1 MGLLDK
7 MFGGGTNLELRLDT
21 EKIPEGGT
29 LCGTVSLSGG
39 KKPLRLTALKVRL
52 VYVKVEKRDDSPL
65 PNIEMQVLIDNTIA
79 ANADLPPGQLQKYDF
94 SFKVPTGTDPDGEY
108 RVMATADIPK
118 VKDPS
123 AEAKVKV
130 LSPDSEGANR
140 GIFSR
145 LTGKASEDEIL
156 AQFPGLMSSDEDE
169 QTEALSDL
177 NCAAYDDDNNF
188 VNIAGHLGRMMASG
202 TAEVRAAALEAWGT
216 VLNNR
221 AKPEHIQA
229 LVAMANDPSVQSDRR
244 LMREVVTVAAKF
256 AEEGAAQLVHWFAQH
271 QNPEVRKEMAD
282 RLRFDADD
290 EFMEKRAILTA
301 LANDPDA
308 GVRASAI
315 GGLSE
320 HNDEAAMVQEFAQRS
335 MSDPS
340 PEVQAACLSALT
352 LSHHHGFGELV
363 FSSFQQHLQNPHVKV
378 RKELADSCHWLPSD
392 PRLAGIVHALLSD
405 PSPEVRRAMAWQGV
419 NMGDH
424 PQLAELF
431 MRACDDPDEEVAQD
445 ALRGMGRLMGF
456 DNAAQFYRHRMAA
469 RPTEST
475 YWGVYYGI
483 CSDLEDEPA
492 ARALMQELT
501 RAQFAD
507 VASSARESLEDL

>member
-29 LCGTVSLSGG
+29 LSGTVSLSGG
-39 KKPLRLTALKVRL
+39 KKPLKLTALKVRL
-52 VYVKVEKRDDSPL
+52 VYVKVEKSDDSPL
-65 PNIEMQVLIDNTIA
+65 PSIEMQVLLDNTIV
-79 ANADLPPGQLQKYDF
+79 ANAELPPGSLHKYEF

-108 RVMATADIPK
+108 RVIAMADIPK

-123 AEAKVKV
+123 AEAKLKI

-156 AQFPGLMSSDEDE
+156 AQFPGLMSTDEDE
-169 QTEALSDL
+169 QTEALNDL
-177 NCAAYDDDNNF
+177 TCASYDDDNDF
-188 VNIAGHLGRMMASG
+188 VNIAGHLGRMMNTG
-202 TAEVRAAALEAWGT
+202 TAEVRAAALEAWGN

-229 LVAMANDPSVQSDRR
+229 LSNMAADPAVSSDRR
-244 LMREVVTVAAKF
+244 LMREVIAVTAKF

-271 QNPEVRKEMAD
+271 QNPEVRKEMAE

-290 EFMEKRAILTA
+290 DFMEKRAILTSLVA
-301 LANDPDA
+301 DPDP
-308 GVRASAI
+308 GVRAAAI
-315 GGLSE
+315 GGLGE
-320 HNDEAAMVQEFAQRS
+320 HNDEAAMVQDFAQRS

-352 LSHHHGFGELV
+352 LSHHHGFGDLV
-363 FSSFQQHLQNPHVKV
+363 FDTFQQHLRNQHVKV
-378 RKELADSCHWLPSD
+378 RQELAESCHWLPSD
-392 PRLAGIVHALLSD
+392 PRLAGIVHALLGD

-419 NMGDH
+419 NMGEH
-424 PQLAELF
+424 PELRELF

-445 ALRGMGRLMGF
+445 ALRGMGRMMGF
-456 DNAAQFYRHRMAA
+456 DEAARFYRHRMAA
-469 RPTEST
+469 RPIEST
-475 YWGVYYGI
+475 YWGIYYGI
-483 CSDLEDEPA
+483 CNDLEEPA
-492 ARALMQELT
+492 ARTLMQELT
-501 RAQFAD
+501 RSQFAD
-507 VASSARESLEDL
+507 VARAARDSLADA